1 MQPRLSVVG
10 GGRMGTALVRGL
22 VSSGWRSADVA
33 VAELSASRR
42 AELVD
47 ALPGV
52 GISAHVVGGDG
63 VVVAVKPDAA
73 EEACR
78 AVASVNDDGARPVLS
93 IMAGVSLRRLESW
106 LAPGTPVVRAM
117 PNTPAMVGAGV
128 AAIAPGSAAG
138 EGAMAWA
145 EDVLGSV
152 GTVVRVGEPEL
163 DAVTGLSGSGP
174 AYVFLMVEALAEA
187 GVAVGLPADM
197 SRTLASGTVAGAA
210 RLLVES
216 GEDPEALRAQ
226 VTSPGGTTEAGVR
239 VLEERGLRVA
249 VTAAVA
255 AAAARS
261 RQLGS

>member
-1 MQPRLSVVG
+1 
-10 GGRMGTALVRGL
+10 MGAALVRGL
-22 VSSGWRSADVA
+22 IGSGWHPTDLA
-33 VAELSASRR
+33 VTELSAPRR
-42 AELVD
+42 DELVD

-52 GISAHVVGGDG
+52 AISADVVGAAG

-78 AVASVNDDGARPVLS
+78 AVATVNIDGSAPVLS
-93 IMAGVSLRRLESW
+93 IMAGVSLGRLESW

-138 EGAMAWA
+138 ESTMAWA
-145 EDVLGSV
+145 EGVLGSV

-174 AYVFLMVEALAEA
+174 AYVFLVVEALAEA
-187 GVAVGLPADM
+187 GVAVGLPVDM
-197 SRTLASGTVAGAA
+197 SRTLAAGTVAGAA

-216 GEDPEALRAQ
+216 GEDPEVLRAQ
-226 VTSPGGTTEAGVR
+226 VTSPGGTTEAGLR

-255 AAAARS
+255 AATARS